1 MIMVVVL
8 IMIIVVAIAN
18 IANIVVTIANIAN
31 SIGHDDCGD
40 HGDCFSH
47 DHCHDC
53 CGVGQDHHVE
63 NEDDIGDDCICVSMS
78 CHVIQ
83 LTK

>member
-8 IMIIVVAIAN
+8 IMIIVVT
-18 IANIVVTIANIAN
+18 IANIVVTIAN

-53 CGVGQDHHVE
+53 CGVGHNHHVK